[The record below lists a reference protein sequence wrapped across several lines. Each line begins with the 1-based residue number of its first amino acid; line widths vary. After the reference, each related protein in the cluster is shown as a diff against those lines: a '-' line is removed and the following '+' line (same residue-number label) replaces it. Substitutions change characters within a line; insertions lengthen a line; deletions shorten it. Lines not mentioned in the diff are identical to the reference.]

1 MSSPRILYIED
12 NPANRMLVQRVLLAE
27 DIEVV
32 EAEDAMIGIDLAMRE
47 KPDLILMDLQ
57 LPSMDGLTA
66 TRHLRAIDSLKDVP
80 IIALTANVMKEDI
93 EKARAAGCNGFIG
106 KPIDI
111 DVLPREIK
119 KHLRSRG

>member
-1 MSSPRILYIED
+1 MTSPRVLYIED
-12 NPANRMLVQRVLLAE
+12 NPDNRMLVNRVLLAE
-27 DIEVV
+27 DIEVI
-32 EAEDAMIGIDLAMRE
+32 EAENAMIGIDMAMRE

-57 LPSMDGLTA
+57 LPEMDGLTA
-66 TRHLRAIDSLKDVP
+66 TRHLRAIDELKNVP

-119 KHLRSRG
+119 KHLRSKG